1 MVYIAFTAAVF
12 LLGLNIYQVL
22 KSRDERKQIRYITGE
37 LSRVTKDASHEKLL
51 VLTDHPD
58 FRQLLIVLN
67 GLIETNHRNA
77 AAFQRTEHSIRKML
91 SNISH
96 DLKTPLTVIMGYTEI
111 LSTGPEMDDKRKQEL
126 AQRIHSKAKE
136 VVQFLNEFF
145 QLAKLESG
153 DQLLPLTR
161 LDIHEL
167 CRRSMLNFYEAAIK
181 QGFEAEIEIPEEP
194 CYVKGNEEGI
204 GRILNNLLTNGLHHG
219 REGGVIGIRIRKT
232 EEKVQIDVW
241 DKGSGFKEEDKER
254 IFERLYTL
262 ENSRN
267 KTYQQGSGLG
277 LTIARRLAEQ
287 MEGSLTAESTPGVRT
302 VFTLTLKHF
311 DY

>member
-1 MVYIAFTAAVF
+1 M
-12 LLGLNIYQVL
+12 
-22 KSRDERKQIRYITGE
+22 QIRHITGE
-37 LSRVTKDASHEKLL
+37 LSRITKDSSNEKLL
-51 VLTDHPD
+51 VLTADPD
-58 FRQLLIVLN
+58 FRQLLIELN
-67 GLIETNHRNA
+67 SLIEANHRNA
-77 AAFQRTEHSIRKML
+77 AAFQQTEQSIRKML

-111 LSTGPEMDDKRKQEL
+111 LSTGPEIDEKRKQEL

-161 LDIHEL
+161 LEIHEI
-167 CRRSMLNFYEAAIK
+167 CRRSMLSFYETAVK
-181 QGFEAEIEIPEEP
+181 QGFQAEIEIPEEP

-204 GRILNNLLTNGLHHG
+204 GRILNNLLANGLLHG
-219 REGGVIGIRIRKT
+219 REGGVIGIRVRKT
-232 EEKVQIDVW
+232 GAKVQIEIW
-241 DKGSGFKEEDKER
+241 DKGKGFKEEDKER

-262 ENSRN
+262 EDSRN

-287 MEGSLTAESTPGVRT
+287 MEGSLTAESIPGVRT